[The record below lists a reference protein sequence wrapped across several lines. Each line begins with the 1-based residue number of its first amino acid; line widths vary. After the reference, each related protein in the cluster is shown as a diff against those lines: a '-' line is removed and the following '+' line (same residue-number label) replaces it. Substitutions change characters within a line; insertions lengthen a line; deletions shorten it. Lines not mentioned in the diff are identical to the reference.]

1 MSCQLTEFD
10 WVVCNVS
17 HHTGSRRRKLVTLYL
32 GQSPVE
38 QILSS
43 MFVSICKLLA
53 LASLL
58 ERAAA
63 FTTATTLL
71 PLRTHGP
78 RHAITASPGGVVAAT
93 SPAFAECSRV
103 ATPKMGLFG
112 LGWAELGV
120 IGVIALFFFGPE
132 KLAPLAKDFGKSA
145 SGLKVGAKSWSPA
158 LLSSLSQ
165 SDHVDSHDSGGSR

>member
-1 MSCQLTEFD
+1 MI
-10 WVVCNVS
+10 
-17 HHTGSRRRKLVTLYL
+17 
-32 GQSPVE
+32 
-38 QILSS
+38 QIRSS

>member
-1 MSCQLTEFD
+1 
-10 WVVCNVS
+10 
-17 HHTGSRRRKLVTLYL
+17 
-32 GQSPVE
+32 
-38 QILSS
+38 
-43 MFVSICKLLA
+43 MFASVCKLLA

-63 FTTATTLL
+63 FTTATTLRQ
-71 PLRTHGP
+71 LRPYGP
-78 RHAITASPGGVVAAT
+78 QHAITASPGGVVAAA
-93 SPAFAECSRV
+93 SPAFAECRRV

-145 SGLKVGAKSWSPA
+145 SGLKVGATS
-158 LLSSLSQ
+158 
-165 SDHVDSHDSGGSR
+165 

>member
-1 MSCQLTEFD
+1 MSLITQ
-10 WVVCNVS
+10 VVAAANTS
-17 HHTGSRRRKLVTLYL
+17 HTIWTISGL
-32 GQSPVE
+32 
-38 QILSS
+38 QIHMTFAS
-43 MFVSICKLLA
+43 VCKLLA

-78 RHAITASPGGVVAAT
+78 RHAITASPGGVVAAA
-93 SPAFAECSRV
+93 SPAFAECRRV

-145 SGLKVGAKSWSPA
+145 SGLKVGATS
-158 LLSSLSQ
+158 
-165 SDHVDSHDSGGSR
+165 